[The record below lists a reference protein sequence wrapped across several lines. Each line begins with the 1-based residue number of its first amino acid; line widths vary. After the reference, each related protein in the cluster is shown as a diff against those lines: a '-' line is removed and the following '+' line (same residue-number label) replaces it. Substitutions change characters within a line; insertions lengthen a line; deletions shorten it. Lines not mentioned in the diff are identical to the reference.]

1 MSDLK
6 SQRRMASEVLD
17 VGKNRVWIDPE
28 EEEKV
33 EEAITRQD
41 IRNLVESGV
50 IQKRDVEGTSKG
62 RSRESKKQKQKGRQ
76 KGHGS
81 RKGKKTARKSEKQ
94 EWMENIRAIRKRLK
108 EMREEEEITQEKY
121 RKLYDMAK
129 GGFFRDTKHLENH
142 VENKMEVEK

>member
-6 SQRRMASEVLD
+6 SQKRMAAEVLD
-17 VGKNRVWIDPE
+17 VGKNRVWIDPDE
-28 EEEKV
+28 TEKV

-41 IRNLVESGV
+41 IRNLVESGT
-50 IQKRDVEGTSKG
+50 IQKKDEKGNSRGRARENRNQKVKG
-62 RSRESKKQKQKGRQ
+62 RR

-81 RKGKKTARKSEKQ
+81 RKGKKTARKDSKQ
-94 EWMENIRAIRKRLK
+94 EWMEKIRAIRKRLK
-108 EMREEEEITQEKY
+108 EMRDEGTVTQEQY

-142 VENKMEVEK
+142 VEEKMEE

>member
-1 MSDLK
+1 
-6 SQRRMASEVLD
+6 MAAEVLD
-17 VGKNRVWIDPE
+17 VGKNRVWIDPDK
-28 EEEKV
+28 EEKV

-50 IQKRDVEGTSKG
+50 IQKREVEGSSKG
-62 RSRESKKQKQKGRQ
+62 RSRKAKKQKQKGRQ

-108 EMREEEEITQEKY
+108 EMKENEEVTQKQY

-142 VENKMEVEK
+142 VENKLEAIE

>member
-1 MSDLK
+1 
-6 SQRRMASEVLD
+6 MAAEVLG

-28 EEEKV
+28 QEDRV

-41 IRNLVESGV
+41 IRNLVESGA
-50 IQKRDVEGTSKG
+50 IDKRDVEGTSKG
-62 RSRESKKQKQKGRQ
+62 RSRRAKKQKQKGRQ

-94 EWMENIRAIRKRLK
+94 KWMEKIRAIRKRLK
-108 EMREEEEITQEKY
+108 EMRDEDEVTQKQY

-142 VENKMEVEK
+142 VENKMESVE